1 MHVLSDLS
9 ISKEGVS
16 WEATTAMDYTNL
28 ISFDEIVKGRG
39 ASVRVTDDGM
49 LYAVDLVMVVTGGSR
64 EDAVKALRRLPYETL
79 QVEWRVCGH
88 KTKVL
93 CPEDSIK
100 LVMALDGHAEQG
112 TCDGFASII
121 SRYAACNQSLV
132 PEVESDVAIPAQL
145 LPRKQSR
152 REDLELLQMEEEIQ
166 AKRIKNLHASL
177 DLLTSI
183 NPVWRQTDARFSL
196 KTEDMVKNLLS
207 SNGPAPASL
216 SISQLVQELGG
227 RPLSLMQASTVDNI
241 AGIRYRAYYNADPV
255 KQRQWMFGAE
265 RVFNSFTE
273 AERPMLTAVLCKLGF
288 VQGAA

>member
-1 MHVLSDLS
+1 MHVFSAWP
-9 ISKEGVS
+9 IRKELVN
-16 WEATTAMDYTNL
+16 WAATSAMAYTNL
-28 ISFDEIVKGRG
+28 ISFDEIVKGRE

-49 LYAVDLVMVVTGGSR
+49 LYAVDLVMVVTAASR
-64 EDAVKALRRLPYETL
+64 DDAVKALRRLPHDILE
-79 QVEWRVCGH
+79 VEWRVCGH

-100 LVMALDGHAEQG
+100 LVMALDGHVEQG
-112 TCDGFASII
+112 ACAEFASII
-121 SRYAACNQSLV
+121 RRYIACNQSLV
-132 PEVESDVAIPAQL
+132 SDMESDVAIPAQM

-183 NPVWRQTDARFSL
+183 NPTWRQTDAHFSL
-196 KTEDMVKNLLS
+196 KTEDMVKTLMS
-207 SNGPAPASL
+207 ANGPAPASL

-227 RPLSLMQASTVDNI
+227 RPLSLLQASTVDNI
-241 AGIRYRAYYNADPV
+241 AGNRYKAYYNADPI

-265 RVFNSFTE
+265 RVVNSFTE

-288 VQGAA
+288 VRCAA